1 VRFAVTLH
9 SGSSAPADAIEL
21 LWKRL
26 EGRRFEEVSFSRSGA
41 FVRALAVEDAPLSME
56 RDERERVGRAAVLG
70 CVQEACEGAPEL
82 QYNWFAVSP
91 QR

>member
-1 VRFAVTLH
+1 VRFAVTRH
-9 SGSSAPADAIEL
+9 SGSAAPADAIEL

-26 EGRRFEEVSFSRSGA
+26 EGRRFEEVGFSRSGA
-41 FVRALAVEDAPLSME
+41 AIRAVAAEDAPLSME
-56 RDERERVGRAAVLG
+56 SDERERVGRTAVLG

-82 QYNWFAVSP
+82 KYDWFAVGP

>member
-9 SGSSAPADAIEL
+9 SGSRAPRDALTL

-26 EGRRFEEVSFSRSGA
+26 EGRRFEDVSFSRGGSEIRAETGA
-41 FVRALAVEDAPLSME
+41 DAPVSME
-56 RDERERVGRAAVLG
+56 RDERAEVGRAAVLG
-70 CVQEACEGAPEL
+70 CVREVCERAPEL
-82 QYNWFAVSP
+82 KSDWFAVSP